1 MIVTR
6 QKRFMTFVARET
18 GVQGIMLKLE
28 DLTDEQLAYGF
39 TKMLT
44 QNLATDEDEVTY
56 VAYLILDKSIQDLG
70 GRIRI
75 GHTKEAFD
83 KVDENLSIIEGM
95 YVLGRDKAMIR
106 VLRDIIV
113 TLLATNNEIWDN
125 KDYKSVLYSIEEGV
139 DEDIE
144 DLFEKEVF
152 PIKDIFKRYKSSIEG
167 LLFIPMRDLT
177 VQAVIMGQDSYIT
190 RIMYQKLIESKVTN
204 TSCWNYLY
212 EVVKKEHRKYQKE
225 ESSIEKTFE
234 KTEAKMMDELAY
246 FITTV
251 DKYELYPPD
260 MSDLKDL
267 DDWNDMDSMFSG
279 LNCDLDDNEDE
290 DEEEHYW
297 DA

>member
-1 MIVTR
+1 
-6 QKRFMTFVARET
+6 
-18 GVQGIMLKLE
+18 MLKLE